1 MSDDWYDKWLKNRQ
15 EQGKQ
20 KYRQTGNP
28 ADLPHY
34 PLPDQE
40 VDMSRLAGKVPGS
53 LPGHIPGGNGELDAG
68 AMLMQRMM
76 ARGVHPGAM
85 NPMGG
90 MNQMPQQGGGNQ
102 AQEVMLREGFEY
114 YKEVSAGFGS
124 PASLVK
130 KAGII
135 SNVAGKQFLMKRTK
149 DCIEVTN
156 EAIDLNNPPMDKHR
170 RLVEVEAMWIGKI
183 LVPEQAI
190 IHTGRTNMGHNPSG
204 GKRMLND

>member
-1 MSDDWYDKWLKNRQ
+1 MSDDWYDKWLRNKQ

-20 KYRQTGNP
+20 KYRQSGNP

-40 VDMSRLAGKVPGS
+40 IDMSRLSGNVPHMPS
-53 LPGHIPGGNGELDAG
+53 PQGNSGEIDAG

-76 ARGVHPGAM
+76 ARGMHPGM

-90 MNQMPQQGGGNQ
+90 MNPMPQGAAPQQ
-102 AQEVMLREGFEY
+102 QQVSLREGFEY

-130 KAGII
+130 KAGVI
-135 SNVAGKQFLMKRTK
+135 SNVAGKQFLLKRVK

-156 EAIDLNNPPMDKHR
+156 EAVDLNNPPMDKHR

-183 LVPEQAI
+183 LVPEEAVVKIGHQ
-190 IHTGRTNMGHNPSG
+190 NMPHNPSG
-204 GKRMLND
+204 GKQMLND